1 MDLRRL
7 ERASL
12 ILASAGEVLNSLGGV
27 CGGVWFLLCEDE
39 VAGDLSVVIESSVA
53 ITSSMLRSGGSSQSL
68 KVC

>member
-27 CGGVWFLLCEDE
+27 WFLLCEDE
-39 VAGDLSVVIESSVA
+39 VAGDLSVVIESSVV

>member
-27 CGGVWFLLCEDE
+27 WFLLFEDE
-39 VAGDLSVVIESSVA
+39 VAGDLSVVIESSVV

>member
-27 CGGVWFLLCEDE
+27 WFLLFEDE

>member
-12 ILASAGEVLNSLGGV
+12 ILASAGEVLNSL
-27 CGGVWFLLCEDE
+27 GGVWFLLCEDE